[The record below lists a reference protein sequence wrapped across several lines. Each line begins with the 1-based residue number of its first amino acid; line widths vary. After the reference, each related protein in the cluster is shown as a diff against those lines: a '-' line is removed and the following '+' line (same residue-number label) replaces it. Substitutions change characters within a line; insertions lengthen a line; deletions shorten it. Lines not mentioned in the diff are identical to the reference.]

1 MFNIG
6 LIDSLRLR
14 VKMTDVVIIDKRIV
28 EDYIAYYPNLAALD
42 NDDQPYYDTE
52 LKKAQPYTKIIQGI
66 TYRFFP
72 KAFINHLKYAEEYM
86 VFQISAKMC
95 KHRYFEGLTL
105 HNISDVV
112 RDING
117 LGVLKITE
125 KAFLNGLVSD
135 IDICINQLIDAKSLR
150 SAFSLI
156 NRFPRPS
163 KKPLLHTFQQ
173 INNIG
178 IDFNKREKA
187 TNTAPYC
194 KIYHKGH
201 ELSTKSSDFYAAFL
215 QPMRKSVLDNLVRYE
230 FTIKA
235 SKHKKYL
242 HEQGFN
248 ADFRTLSDLLK
259 TPQED
264 LKAIAKSG
272 LALYLETPIKS
283 TINTE
288 MPPMDIVIQYLMEN
302 LIKSGYDEGKILGFT
317 HLINDPSSRSRART
331 KVKKLFN
338 QLTSENDYIKQKEQ
352 ENQRSNAFLSN
363 LGFYIP

>member
-1 MFNIG
+1 MFNVG

-14 VKMTDVVIIDKRIV
+14 VRMTDVVIIDKRIV
-28 EDYIAYYPNLAALD
+28 EDYIAYYPSLAALD
-42 NDDQPYYDTE
+42 DDNQPYYETD
-52 LKKAQPYTKIIQGI
+52 LKKAPPYTKIIQGI

-117 LGVLKITE
+117 LGVLKVTE

-178 IDFNKREKA
+178 IDFNKREKG

-215 QPMRKSVLDNLVRYE
+215 SPLKKSVLDNLVRYE
-230 FTIKA
+230 FTVKA

-242 HEQGFN
+242 QEQGFN
-248 ADFRTLSDLLK
+248 ADFKTLSDLLK

-272 LALYLETPIKS
+272 LSLYLETPIKS
-283 TINTE
+283 SINTDNR
-288 MPPMDIVIQYLMEN
+288 PMEIVILYLMEN
-302 LIKSGYDEGKILGFT
+302 LIKSGFEEGKILGFE
-317 HLINDPSSRSRART
+317 HLINDPSQKSRT
-331 KVKKLFN
+331 KSKIKNLLQ
-338 QLTSENDYIKQKEQ
+338 QLTSENDYMKEKLQ
-352 ENQRSNAFLSN
+352 ENTRSNAFLSN